1 MSVFDPEHLVRTLA
15 PFAGAPR
22 LWIAFS
28 GGLDSSCLLH
38 AAAAARQRLPG
49 PLGAVHVDH
58 GLHPD
63 SPRWSERC
71 RQVCGALGVPLV
83 IRRVAIGP
91 APGESPEAVARA
103 ARYAELGD
111 LLGPGELLLTAHQ
124 QDDQAETLLLA
135 LLRGSGP
142 EGLAAM
148 PLVSD
153 LGPGR
158 LVRPLLGVPR
168 AALEAYARDQGL
180 SWVEDPSNVVL
191 AFDRNFL
198 RRRVLPL
205 LRERWPAASAT
216 LARSAAHCAEAAALI
231 AEAADESLRGLGGS
245 RPGTLSLPALARL
258 DPPRARA
265 ALRLWLKRLGLPRPD
280 TAHLGRILAE
290 VLPAR
295 PDANPLVAWPG
306 CEIRRYRGDL
316 FALRPLPPPPA
327 GTLLDWHGPV
337 LTLPPPLGT
346 LERDGMGGAMGPV
359 DPLRVHFGLAGQ
371 RCRPSGAAHRRSL
384 KKLFQ
389 EAGVPPW
396 LRPYVPLVFAGEGLV
411 AVAGVCPCT
420 AAPGSGTEW
429 IRWSGHPWAGLGCFG

>member
-1 MSVFDPEHLVRTLA
+1 MGYGVQGVAATLLA
-15 PFAGAPR
+15 QR
-22 LWIAFS
+22 Y
-28 GGLDSSCLLH
+28 
-38 AAAAARQRLPG
+38 QRLTG
-49 PLGAVHVDH
+49 
-58 GLHPD
+58 
-63 SPRWSERC
+63 
-71 RQVCGALGVPLV
+71 
-83 IRRVAIGP
+83 
-91 APGESPEAVARA
+91 
-103 ARYAELGD
+103 
-111 LLGPGELLLTAHQ
+111 LTA
-124 QDDQAETLLLA
+124 A
-135 LLRGSGP
+135 
-142 EGLAAM
+142 GLAAM

-295 PDANPLVAWPG
+295 ADANPLVASLPG
-306 CEIRRYRGDL
+306 RP
-316 FALRPLPPPPA
+316 LRPEAPA
-327 GTLLDWHGPV
+327 APACRDAPGLARPRPDTAPTPRDPGA
-337 LTLPPPLGT
+337 G
-346 LERDGMGGAMGPV
+346 RDG
-359 DPLRVHFGLAGQ
+359 
-371 RCRPSGAAHRRSL
+371 
-384 KKLFQ
+384 
-389 EAGVPPW
+389 
-396 LRPYVPLVFAGEGLV
+396 
-411 AVAGVCPCT
+411 
-420 AAPGSGTEW
+420 
-429 IRWSGHPWAGLGCFG
+429 GCDA